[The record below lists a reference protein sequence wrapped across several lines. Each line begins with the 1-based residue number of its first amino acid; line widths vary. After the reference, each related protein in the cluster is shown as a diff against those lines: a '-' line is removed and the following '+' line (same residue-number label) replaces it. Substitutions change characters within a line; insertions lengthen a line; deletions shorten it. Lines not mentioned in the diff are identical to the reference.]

1 MAKNTESTP
10 ERTRSKL
17 TGLDTASKY
26 GAILGGTSGLGNL
39 IVSLTGQ
46 TGLLGESLIWFQGL
60 SCGSLAFALL
70 MMLLQYEINR
80 DKWPTRLKELTRR
93 TLLTSSLGPDRLT
106 RAGMRAHIRVLKL
119 YHRMALS
126 EGRHALADDFKA
138 EIDTWESSIES
149 SQW

>member
-1 MAKNTESTP
+1 MAKNTESAP

-17 TGLDTASKY
+17 TGLDTAAKY

-39 IVSLTGQ
+39 LVSLTGQ
-46 TGLLGESLIWFQGL
+46 MGLFGDSLIWFQGF
-60 SCGSLAFALL
+60 SFGSLAFAFL

-93 TLLTSSLGPDRLT
+93 TLITSSLGPDYFT
-106 RAGMRAHIRVLKL
+106 GAGIRAHIRVLRL

-138 EIDTWESSIES
+138 EIDTWESRLES
-149 SQW
+149 NQ